1 MQHLPLANDSY
12 IIVAQLTVGA
22 SGILRGYATSLG
34 TFGSLLP
41 SAVCQWA
48 PQFGSRPTVDQC
60 YTSSSSPAFDLIMKI
75 SSGGLGS
82 LPQNFFN
89 RILIQDGA
97 GVVRTYTSASATY
110 VGSGDSLWEWGTG
123 SNPVYTAG
131 DTGKVR
137 SFIMLR

>member
-12 IIVAQLTVGA
+12 LVVAQLTVGA
-22 SGILRGYATSLG
+22 SGILRGFATSLG

-48 PQFGSRPTVDQC
+48 QRIISVPTIDQC
-60 YTSSSSPAFDLIMKI
+60 YTSSSAPSVDLVLKI
-75 SSGGLGS
+75 GSGGAGF

-110 VGSGDSLWEWGTG
+110 VGAGDTLWEWGTG